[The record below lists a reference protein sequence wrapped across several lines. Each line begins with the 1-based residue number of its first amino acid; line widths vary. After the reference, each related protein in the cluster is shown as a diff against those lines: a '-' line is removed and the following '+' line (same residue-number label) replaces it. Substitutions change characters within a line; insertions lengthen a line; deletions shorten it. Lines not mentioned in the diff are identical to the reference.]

1 MRKVIFTLAASFV
14 SSTACA
20 QAYIGIAG
28 GATKQD
34 VSCDAT
40 WSCDNS
46 DTGFKVYA
54 GYKFAPFIAGE
65 LTYTDFGKATVTRV
79 PAFVSGTYKTTSIAL
94 GATAFIPLAPRL
106 TGLAR
111 LGVASNRSEINNSSF
126 GFQFFNSE
134 THTHPYFG
142 LGLAVEV
149 ARGLSINGAFDLTK
163 TEYGSEKANASLLSV
178 GLSYEF

>member
-1 MRKVIFTLAASFV
+1 MRRVILTLAALLV
-14 SSTACA
+14 SSTALA
-20 QAYIGIAG
+20 QAYVGIAG

-40 WSCDNS
+40 WSCDKS

-65 LTYTDFGKATVTRV
+65 LTYTDFGKVKVTRV

-94 GATAFIPLAPRL
+94 GATAFVPLAPRL
-106 TGLAR
+106 TGLVR
-111 LGVASNRSEINNSSF
+111 LGVASNRSEIDNSSF
-126 GFQFFNSE
+126 GFQFSNSE

-149 ARGLSINGAFDLTK
+149 ARSLSINAAIDATK
-163 TEYGSEKANASLLSV
+163 TEYGSDKSNATLVSI
-178 GLSYEF
+178 GLSYAF